1 MRLLLDSQALIWA
14 VDDKAKLSRAA
25 HAALG
30 DPNNERL
37 LSAASIWEISIKA
50 GLGKL
55 PLSLPFNDWMSKAT
69 TDLLLVILP
78 ITVAYADAQAKL
90 PKHHGDP
97 FDRML
102 IAQAQVEGMP
112 IVSIDHQ
119 FDAYG
124 VPRLW

>member
-1 MRLLLDSQALIWA
+1 MRLLLDTQAVIWA
-14 VDDKAKLSRAA
+14 VDDTTKLSA
-25 HAALG
+25 AALAAIS
-30 DPNNERL
+30 DRNNERL

-50 GLGKL
+50 GIGKL
-55 PLSLPFNDWMSKAT
+55 PLSLPFRDWMGKAIA
-69 TDLLLVILP
+69 DLYLGILP
-78 ITVAYADAQAKL
+78 ITVEYADAQAKL

-102 IAQAQVEGMP
+102 IAQAQVDGLP